1 VPEGDTVWLTA
12 SRLHKALAGRPLAF
26 SDFRVPALATV
37 DLRGRTVEEVI
48 ARGKHI
54 LVRLGEL
61 TVHSHLRMDG
71 SWYLTAA
78 GRSARRHPE
87 HLIRARLGNAEW
99 TATGYRVHDLKVV
112 ERAGEAELVG
122 HLGPDLLGP
131 DWDPA
136 RAVEN
141 LRRAPDAPIGEALLD
156 QRNLAGIGNMYA
168 SEVLFMERLN
178 PWTPIAAVPDL
189 RHAVE
194 TAYRL
199 LRLNRDH
206 PEQSTTGL
214 LGRGQ
219 QHWVYGRRGEPC
231 RRCRTPIRREVQ
243 GEPPRQRV
251 RDWCPTCQ
259 PALASDERLS
269 QMRTDRDRSGG

>member
-12 SRLHKALAGRPLAF
+12 SRLHKALAGRPLSV

-37 DLRGRTVEEVI
+37 DLRGSTVREVI
-48 ARGKHI
+48 ARGKHV
-54 LVRLGEL
+54 LMRLDEL

-71 SWYLTAA
+71 SWYITPA
-78 GRSARRHPE
+78 GRAPRRHPE
-87 HLIRARLGNAEW
+87 HLIRARIGNGEW
-99 TATGYRVHDLKVV
+99 LATGYRVHDLRIVWTD
-112 ERAGEAELVG
+112 EEAQLVG

-131 DWDPA
+131 DWDPE
-136 RAVEN
+136 RAVEY
-141 LRRAPDAPIGEALLD
+141 LRRAPDVPIGEALLD

-168 SEVLFMERLN
+168 SEVLFVERVH
-178 PWTPIAAVPDL
+178 PWTPAAAVPDL
-189 RHAVE
+189 PKMVE
-194 TAYRL
+194 TAYRF
-199 LRLNRDH
+199 LRMNRDH

-231 RRCRTPIRREVQ
+231 RRCRTPIRRETQ

-259 PALASDERLS
+259 PEPADVRPRLE
-269 QMRTDRDRSGG
+269 G